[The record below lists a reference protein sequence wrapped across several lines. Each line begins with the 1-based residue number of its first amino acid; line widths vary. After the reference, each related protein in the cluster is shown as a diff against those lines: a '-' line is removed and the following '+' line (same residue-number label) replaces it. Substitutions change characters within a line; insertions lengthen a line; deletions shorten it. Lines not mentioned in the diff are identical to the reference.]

1 MFFLVANL
9 VVFRK
14 NSGRFTNFGSGN
26 TYNHLFVLV
35 SFLFRHLQKV
45 RYLYQIRLHVCILF
59 CFLCS
64 FNRTNVFYSSTAI
77 FATLNF
83 FVVFNFVFVL
93 MKEGGRNIWGT
104 WGLVPIKFWQNF
116 HFSLLI
122 FTLEFSR
129 LILKIS
135 FNFFFRMSPP
145 NI

>member
-14 NSGRFTNFGSGN
+14 KSGRFTNFGSGN
-26 TYNHLFVLV
+26 TIIICLFW
-35 SFLFRHLQKV
+35 FLFCLDIFKKFDIYIKFV
-45 RYLYQIRLHVCILF
+45 FMFVF
-59 CFLCS
+59 CFVFFVHLIEL
-64 FNRTNVFYSSTAI
+64 NVFFSTAI
-77 FATLNF
+77 FAMLNF

-93 MKEGGRNIWGT
+93 MKEGSRNIWGT

-135 FNFFFRMSPP
+135 FDFFRMSPT